1 VDVATAVYA
10 QSVSIVGSISA
21 PPRQETR
28 GEVFTRRWVVDLI
41 LDLAGYTSDR
51 DLAALRA
58 VEPACGEGAF
68 LGPMVER
75 LSRSCRAFGRPI
87 SDSAHSLLAH
97 DLFGDNVER
106 TRTLV
111 RLTLAKE
118 GWDAADGGGL
128 ADQWVTHEDYLLNRP
143 GYLGLFG
150 RSDDGEADFVI
161 GNPPYIRP
169 EDVSYELYQKYRIA
183 CPTMLGRADV
193 YVGFYEAALR
203 SLRPEGVCAFICA
216 DRWMHNQYGRGL
228 RSLISEDFSVDT
240 MITMHDVDAF
250 EKPVSAYPA
259 VSVIRRA
266 KQGQVKVLDADAG
279 FGPNDIKHVS
289 EWARGRHSE
298 TEEHHVRGTRL
309 AHWFEGSDSWPGG
322 NPKIIEMVESL
333 NDQFAPVEDQLTGTK
348 VGIGVA
354 TGNDGLFV
362 TTDADLVE
370 SERLLPLT
378 MSADGTSGKLCW
390 SGHYLVNPWEDD
402 GSLVELER
410 YPKLRQYLEFHGK
423 ALKRRHVAKRSQ
435 VNWYRT
441 IDKVNSVLTETPK
454 LLFPDMKLNIHP
466 VLDSGH
472 FYPHHNLYWITSDKW
487 DLDVLGGLLMSK
499 VAEAFVSAYCVK
511 MRGGTLRFQA
521 QYLRRI
527 RVPGPDDISG
537 DDRSELA
544 AAFTRRDAVSA
555 TDIALRIYGVEEYRD
570 ILLAK

>member
-1 VDVATAVYA
+1 MDVATAVYA

-203 SLRPEGVCAFICA
+203 SLRP
-216 DRWMHNQYGRGL
+216 RG
-228 RSLISEDFSVDT
+228 SAPSFAPTAGCTTNMAEDF
-240 MITMHDVDAF
+240 
-250 EKPVSAYPA
+250 
-259 VSVIRRA
+259 
-266 KQGQVKVLDADAG
+266 
-279 FGPNDIKHVS
+279 
-289 EWARGRHSE
+289 
-298 TEEHHVRGTRL
+298 
-309 AHWFEGSDSWPGG
+309 
-322 NPKIIEMVESL
+322 
-333 NDQFAPVEDQLTGTK
+333 
-348 VGIGVA
+348 
-354 TGNDGLFV
+354 
-362 TTDADLVE
+362 
-370 SERLLPLT
+370 
-378 MSADGTSGKLCW
+378 
-390 SGHYLVNPWEDD
+390 
-402 GSLVELER
+402 
-410 YPKLRQYLEFHGK
+410 
-423 ALKRRHVAKRSQ
+423 
-435 VNWYRT
+435 
-441 IDKVNSVLTETPK
+441 
-454 LLFPDMKLNIHP
+454 
-466 VLDSGH
+466 
-472 FYPHHNLYWITSDKW
+472 
-487 DLDVLGGLLMSK
+487 
-499 VAEAFVSAYCVK
+499 
-511 MRGGTLRFQA
+511 
-521 QYLRRI
+521 
-527 RVPGPDDISG
+527 
-537 DDRSELA
+537 DR
-544 AAFTRRDAVSA
+544 
-555 TDIALRIYGVEEYRD
+555 
-570 ILLAK
+570 